1 MSEGNHVARDAA
13 PEEAS
18 KTDTAQTPRAGS
30 TSFQTKKALMISAG
44 TAVCVLV
51 AGLAFQAFTS
61 SSSGTAAERP
71 APGRVQV
78 GPQQQ
83 QGTSAAVI
91 TRDGRSIKI
100 PLKDLYERCAMRVG
114 NEVLDSM
121 INRAVIQLACEGA
134 GVVVTQ
140 AEVEGEITR
149 IAKQFNIPVQTW
161 LQMLQSERNITP
173 EQYSTDVIWPML
185 ALKKLAGDKA
195 QVTEEDMHKAFVRNF
210 GPRVECKM
218 IMLDNHRRANDV
230 WQKASLNPQDFDRLA
245 REHSIDPT
253 SRAMNGAIPPIARY
267 SGEPKIEQAAFS
279 LKPGEISGIIQ
290 KGHGSYFILKCEG
303 YTEQIVQ
310 SIDEVREQLHTD
322 LVEEKVQ
329 EGVAKMFEEL
339 KKTSTVDNFWNH
351 TRTGNISQVS
361 GQVKD
366 GFNNVRPAAAT
377 RPATGTQQRR

>member
-1 MSEGNHVARDAA
+1 
-13 PEEAS
+13 
-18 KTDTAQTPRAGS
+18 
-30 TSFQTKKALMISAG
+30 MISAG
-44 TAVCVLV
+44 TGVCVLV

-71 APGRVQV
+71 AQA

-100 PLKDLYERCAMRVG
+100 PLKDLYERCAKRVG

-121 INRAVIQLACEGA
+121 INRAVIQLACESA

-140 AEVEGEITR
+140 AEVEQEITR
-149 IAKQFNIPVQTW
+149 IAKQFNIPVATW

-195 QVTEEDMHKAFVRNF
+195 QVTDEDMHKAFVRNF
-210 GPRVECKM
+210 GPRVEVKM

-230 WQKASLNPQDFDRLA
+230 WQKASLNPQNFDRLA
-245 REHSIDPT
+245 REHSVDPN

-290 KGHGSYFILKCEG
+290 KGHGGYFILKCVG

-322 LVEEKVQ
+322 LIEEKVQ
-329 EGVAKMFEEL
+329 EGVARMFENL
-339 KKTSTVDNFWNH
+339 KKTSTVNNFWNH
-351 TRTGNISQVS
+351 TRTGNIRQVD
-361 GQVKD
+361 GQVQP

-377 RPATGTQQRR
+377 RPTTGTQQRR